1 MKNRIKALVTNNTV
15 VIGLAFGMVACGV
28 QEIYTKDTS
37 EELNDEKFD
46 RRKDE
51 KDAQFLV
58 NAAEIYMEEIGL
70 AKLAQEKG
78 TTSPI
83 KELGRTMEQDHQ
95 KSLDEL
101 TTLAKRKKITIP
113 NTITDQGDDSY
124 RLLNQK
130 TGDDFNE
137 AYASLMVKKH
147 EDAISIFEKAAN
159 KSRDKQI
166 KEWANSMLVVLRQDL
181 SSAKSC
187 ATQFDKN

>member
-1 MKNRIKALVTNNTV
+1 MKNRIKALITYNALMLV
-15 VIGLAFGMVACGV
+15 LAFGLVACGV
-28 QEIYTKDTS
+28 QEVFTKDES
-37 EELNDEKFD
+37 EDMNDENFD
-46 RRKDE
+46 KRKDE
-51 KDAQFLV
+51 RDAQFLV

-70 AKLAQEKG
+70 ARLAQEKG

-101 TTLAKRKKITIP
+101 TTLAKRKKMTIP

-124 RLLNQK
+124 RLLNEK
-130 TGDDFNE
+130 IGDDFNE
-137 AYASLMVKKH
+137 TYANLMVKKH

-166 KEWANSMLVVLRQDL
+166 KEWANSMLVVLRRDM
-181 SSAKSC
+181 SAAQSC
-187 ATQFDKN
+187 ASQFDKN

>member
-1 MKNRIKALVTNNTV
+1 MKNKIKTIFSYGTLMIAM
-15 VIGLAFGMVACGV
+15 AFSCVACGV

-46 RRKDE
+46 KRKDE

-95 KSLDEL
+95 SSQDEL
-101 TTLAKRKKITIP
+101 TSLAKRKKITIP

-130 TGDDFNE
+130 TGEDFNE
-137 AYASLMVKKH
+137 SYVKLMVEKH
-147 EDAISIFEKAAN
+147 EDAIALFDKASN
-159 KSRDKQI
+159 KCRDKQI
-166 KEWANSMLVVLRQDL
+166 KEWASSMLVVLRRDL
-181 SSAKSC
+181 AAANSC
-187 ATQFDKN
+187 LSQFENK

>member
-1 MKNRIKALVTNNTV
+1 MKNRIKALITYNTLMLV
-15 VIGLAFGMVACGV
+15 LAFGLVACGV
-28 QEIYTKDTS
+28 QEVFTKDES
-37 EELNDEKFD
+37 EDMNDENFD
-46 RRKDE
+46 KRKDE
-51 KDAQFLV
+51 RDAQFLV

-70 AKLAQEKG
+70 ARLAQEKG

-101 TTLAKRKKITIP
+101 TSLARRKKMTIP

-124 RLLNQK
+124 RLLNEK
-130 TGDDFNE
+130 IGDDFNE
-137 AYASLMVKKH
+137 TYANLMVKKH

-166 KEWANSMLVVLRQDL
+166 KEWANSMLVVLRRDL
-181 SSAKSC
+181 SAAQSC
-187 ATQFDKN
+187 ASQFDKN